1 MNSTPADSFVIVREF
16 RRLRALVELNPVPTA
31 LYRLTTSRRP
41 ALPPAQARFK
51 FSGTGCVAPLAP
63 TLFGPA

>member
-41 ALPPAQARFK
+41 ALPPA
-51 FSGTGCVAPLAP
+51 
-63 TLFGPA
+63 